1 MAGILRVATGLDR
14 SHDQCVRSVSASVRE
29 VNNKEQVQLNVRSE
43 CSNREVLELNLYTSQ
58 ERTELLEEYL
68 GCAVVLKG
76 S

>member
-1 MAGILRVATGLDR
+1 
-14 SHDQCVRSVSASVRE
+14 VSASVRE